1 MSTQQTD
8 SQVRQAPLVS
18 FIITYYQLPIKMLQ
32 ECIESILALS
42 LTDQEREIIL
52 IDDGSEKSPL
62 SPMYDKHTK
71 VSAWHEIQVSISPQE
86 IISSLWMVMIC
97 Y

>member
-8 SQVRQAPLVS
+8 PQVHQAPLVS

-52 IDDGSEKSPL
+52 IDDGSEKSPVDDL
-62 SPMYDKHTK
+62 SRYMPYIT
-71 VSAWHEIQVSISPQE
+71 
-86 IISSLWMVMIC
+86 
-97 Y
+97 